1 MNTVYIPVT
10 NAKGQERE
18 FQIEIMSDFNEGP
31 PILELRYAR
40 VSDGEVVMELYCGD
54 TMELRNFGRALL
66 AAAREIEA
74 AQA

>member
-10 NAKGQERE
+10 NAKRQERE
-18 FQIEIMSDFNEGP
+18 FQIEVMSDDGP
-31 PILELRYAR
+31 PVLELRYAR
-40 VSDGEVVMELYCGD
+40 ISDGEVVMEFYCGD

>member
-18 FQIEIMSDFNEGP
+18 FQIEIMSDDGP
-31 PILELRYAR
+31 PVLELRYAR
-40 VSDGEVVMELYCGD
+40 ISDGEVVMELYVD
-54 TMELRNFGRALL
+54 STELRNFGRALL